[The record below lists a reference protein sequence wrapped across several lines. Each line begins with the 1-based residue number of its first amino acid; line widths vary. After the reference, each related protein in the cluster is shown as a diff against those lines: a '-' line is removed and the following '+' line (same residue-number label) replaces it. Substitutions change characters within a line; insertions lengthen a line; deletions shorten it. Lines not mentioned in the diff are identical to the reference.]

1 MTLSSMTGYGQATVE
16 RDSVR
21 VKVEIRTVNHR
32 FAEFNTRLPRELL
45 PLEEEIRARLARSIA
60 RGRTDVFVSIA
71 EGLASQRQVQ
81 VNWELFDALCQAEQ
95 TARARVGGSEQ
106 QTPAVVQW
114 LMFPDVLQVQPA
126 ETDLE
131 SLREVVL
138 AAVDEACKEIVAM
151 RRREGQRLAEDL
163 MAKVR
168 DLRAIVE
175 QVAQVASSLRSELQS
190 RLRQRVQELVAEV
203 DEQRLLTEVAL
214 LVEKSSIDEEL
225 VRLRS
230 HLEEFESSL
239 REGSPV
245 GRRLD
250 FIVQEMH
257 REVNTIG
264 SKSVD
269 VRISKAVVD
278 AKTVVEQL
286 REQVQ
291 NIE

>member
-71 EGLASQRQVQ
+71 GELAGQRQVQ
-81 VNWELFDALCQAEQ
+81 VNWELFDALCQAER
-95 TARARVGGSEQ
+95 TARARVGGAEQ
-106 QTPAVVQW
+106 QAPAVVQW
-114 LMFPDVLQVQPA
+114 LQFPDVLQVQPA
-126 ETDLE
+126 EPDLE

-138 AAVDEACKEIVAM
+138 AAVDAACKEIVAM

-163 MAKVR
+163 LAKVR

-175 QVAQVASSLRSELQS
+175 QVAQVASSLRSEWQS

-203 DEQRLLTEVAL
+203 DEQRLLTEVTL

>member
-1 MTLSSMTGYGQATVE
+1 MALSSMTGYGQATVE

-32 FAEFNTRLPRELL
+32 FAEFNTRLPRDLW
-45 PLEEEIRARLARSIA
+45 PLEEEIRARLARCIA
-60 RGRTDVFVSIA
+60 RGRTDVFVTLA
-71 EGLASQRQVQ
+71 EGMTSPRQVQ
-81 VNWELFDALCQAEQ
+81 VNWELFDALCQAERL
-95 TARARVGGSEQ
+95 ARTRVGDREDP
-106 QTPAVVQW
+106 TPAVVQW
-114 LMFPDVLQVQPA
+114 LSFPDVLQVQPA
-126 ETDLE
+126 QSALE

-138 AAVDEACKEIVAM
+138 AAVDEACQSIVAM

-163 MAKVR
+163 LAKVR
-168 DLRAIVE
+168 DLRAIVA
-175 QVAQVASSLRSELQS
+175 QVAQAADSMRAGLQS
-190 RLRQRVQELVAEV
+190 RLRQRVQELVGEV

-214 LVEKSSIDEEL
+214 LVEKSTIDEEL

-230 HLEEFESSL
+230 HIEEFESSV

-269 VRISKAVVD
+269 VRISKSVVD
-278 AKTVVEQL
+278 AKTIVEQL